1 MVPPLIPVARFLVK
15 RLGILTDTLLAL
27 LAVVVAVLIG
37 AATLFV
43 VADVLWRLILN
54 ESLGWVIEVCEYIL
68 TYIPFLGMAWLVRL
82 GQGHIQVDILLQALS
97 FRARCLLEGVA
108 FILVSLICVFVAYHG
123 FFTTLTQYDRDVM
136 TWGVY
141 PVPKYLIVMAI
152 PAGFTLTA
160 IEFLRLSLERLNSA
174 GRH

>member
-1 MVPPLIPVARFLVK
+1 MARLLVK
-15 RLGILTDTLLAL
+15 RLGILTDRLAAL
-27 LAVVVAVLIG
+27 LAVVVGVLIG

-43 VADVLWRLILN
+43 VADVLCRFILD
-54 ESLGWVIEVCEYIL
+54 ESLGWVIEVCEHIL

-82 GQGHIQVDILLQALS
+82 GKGHIQVDTFLHALS

-108 FILVSLICVFVAYHG
+108 FILVSLICVFAAYQG
-123 FFTTLTQYDRDVM
+123 FLTTLTQYDRGVM

-141 PVPKYLIVMAI
+141 PMPKYLIVMAI
-152 PAGFTLTA
+152 PVGFTLTA
-160 IEFLRLSLERLNSA
+160 IEFLRLSLERLSSA